1 MPVHGPRSHRRSR
14 STSGSSSLVSR
25 QGLIAPVLVDR
36 GPRPVALALP
46 LLDEVLKGRDAPLA
60 GDRLAVAADVARHLR
75 ISVQAHQP
83 LQVVGLPGTQEQPSG
98 LNRCHQQTLAAP
110 AVAERGLVT
119 RPPAAPAPS
128 RSDTVSAGPTPSR
141 YVGQNPKKALASIT
155 GKVKALCRQGTNL
168 ELAVLLHRLNL
179 VLRGWT
185 TYFRPGVSFT
195 TFQYLGAFTWRH
207 VIAWLRRKH
216 PRINWKALR
225 RRYCGGGWWPADG
238 DTVLFNPV
246 KAGTTRYRYRGT
258 AIPSPWPTPD

>member
-1 MPVHGPRSHRRSR
+1 MIGLEY
-14 STSGSSSLVSR
+14 GSPEGSAEFVTWVLNR
-25 QGLIAPVLVDR
+25 FPPPDDIHLRAKRKAQGLPNYRLVRYADDW
-36 GPRPVALALP
+36 V
-46 LLDEVLKGRDAPLA
+46 
-60 GDRLAVAADVARHLR
+60 LAVAGSREHAEALRAEAAAVLSGMGLRLSPEKTLITHIDKGLDFLGWRIQRHR
-75 ISVQAHQP
+75 KR
-83 LQVVGLPGTQEQPSG
+83 GTNRYYVYTYPS
-98 LNRCHQQTLAAP
+98 
-110 AVAERGLVT
+110 
-119 RPPAAPAPS
+119 
-128 RSDTVSAGPTPSR
+128 
-141 YVGQNPKKALASIT
+141 KKALASIT

-185 TYFRPGVSFT
+185 TYFRPGVSFA
-195 TFQYLGAFTWRH
+195 TFQYLRAFTWRH